1 MKKQILTAMM
11 MATSLAGLAQTL
23 NITVGDQTFTATLAD
38 NTTAEAFKTLLPLTL
53 QMSELNGNEKYHYLS
68 SSLPTNT
75 VRPGTIHAGDI
86 MLYGS
91 TCVVLFYETFTSGYS
106 YSRIGS
112 IDNPTDLAQSLG
124 DGGVTV
130 TFSFSGNAGLSNVEV
145 QHQADDDIR
154 HTLSGARTTGPTM
167 GVYLK
172 NGKKYIK
179 K

>member
-1 MKKQILTAMM
+1 MKKEILTAMM
-11 MATSLAGLAQTL
+11 MASTLTGLSQTL
-23 NITVGDQTFTATLAD
+23 NISVGGKTFTASLAE
-38 NTTAEAFKTLLPLTL
+38 NSTAEAFKNLLPMTL

-75 VRPGTIHAGDI
+75 VRPGTIHAGDL

-91 TCVVLFYETFTSGYS
+91 SCVVLFYETFSSGYS

-112 IDNPTDLAQSLG
+112 VDNPEGLAQALG
-124 DGGVTV
+124 SGDVSV
-130 TFSFSGNAGLSNVEV
+130 SFSLSESTGIEKVET
-145 QHQADDDIR
+145 QQQADDAWY
-154 HTLSGARTTGPTM
+154 TLDGIRTTNPTK
-167 GVYLK
+167 GIYIK